1 MLSRKRHEP
10 ASSSSSRHAE
20 TSLISQGTII
30 RGDVRFT
37 GTLHVE
43 GRIEG
48 SVLGEGAN
56 AVFTL
61 SEHGQ
66 VQGEVRVPHAMINGQ
81 VNGDIYASQRLELAT
96 QARVVGDVRYSSLEM
111 AAGAQVNGRIA
122 HQGEEHVQRELPA
135 PEVRSEAATA

>member
-1 MLSRKRHEP
+1 MLSRKRNEP
-10 ASSSSSRHAE
+10 NSSTRHAE
-20 TSLISQGTII
+20 TSLISHGTII

-66 VQGEVRVPHAMINGQ
+66 IQGEVRVPHAMINGQ
-81 VNGDIYASQRLELAT
+81 VHGDIYASERLEMAA

-111 AAGAQVNGRIA
+111 AAGAQVNGRMA

-135 PEVRSEAATA
+135 PEMRGEPATA

>member
-1 MLSRKRHEP
+1 MLNRKRNDQVH
-10 ASSSSSRHAE
+10 RHAE

-37 GTLHVE
+37 GTLHLD

-48 SVLGEGAN
+48 AVLGEGSN

-66 VQGEVRVPHAMINGQ
+66 VHGEVRVPHAMLNGQ
-81 VNGDIYASQRLELAT
+81 VTGDIYISERLELAA

-122 HQGEEHVQRELPA
+122 HQGDDHAQRELPA
-135 PEVRSEAATA
+135 PELRSEPVPA

>member
-10 ASSSSSRHAE
+10 ASSSARHAE

-66 VQGEVRVPHAMINGQ
+66 VQGEVRVPHAMINGH
-81 VNGDIYASQRLELAT
+81 VHGDIFASERLELAA

-122 HQGEEHVQRELPA
+122 HQGDEHVQRELPA

>member
-1 MLSRKRHEP
+1 MLSRKRNNEP
-10 ASSSSSRHAE
+10 SSTSRHAE

-81 VNGDIYASQRLELAT
+81 VTGDIYASVRLELAT
-96 QARVVGDVRYSSLEM
+96 QARVTGDVRYTSLEM

-122 HQGEEHVQRELPA
+122 HQGDDHVQRELPA
-135 PEVRSEAATA
+135 PEVRVEPVTA

>member
-1 MLSRKRHEP
+1 MLNRKRNDQT
-10 ASSSSSRHAE
+10 SRNAE

-37 GTLHVE
+37 GTLHLD

-48 SVLGEGAN
+48 VVLGEGSN

-81 VNGDIYASQRLELAT
+81 VNGDIYASERLELAP
-96 QARVVGDVRYSSLEM
+96 QARVIGDVRYNTLEM

-122 HQGEEHVQRELPA
+122 HQGEDHVQRELPS
-135 PEVRSEAATA
+135 PEVRSEAVTA

>member
-1 MLSRKRHEP
+1 MLSRKRNEP
-10 ASSSSSRHAE
+10 TSSSRNAE
-20 TSLISQGTII
+20 TSLISHGTII

-48 SVLGEGAN
+48 AVLGEGAS

-81 VNGDIYASQRLELAT
+81 VTGDIYASERLELAT

-122 HQGEEHVQRELPA
+122 HQGEEHTHRELPA
-135 PEVRSEAATA
+135 PEVRSETATA

>member
-1 MLSRKRHEP
+1 MLNRKRNEQV
-10 ASSSSSRHAE
+10 ARHAE
-20 TSLISQGTII
+20 TSLIAQGTII

-37 GTLHVE
+37 GTLHLD

-48 SVLGEGAN
+48 SVLGEGSS

-81 VNGDIYASQRLELAT
+81 VNGDIYASERLELAP
-96 QARVVGDVRYSSLEM
+96 QARVIGDVRYSSLEM
-111 AAGAQVNGRIA
+111 AAGAQVNGRMA
-122 HQGEEHVQRELPA
+122 HQGDDHVQRELPA
-135 PEVRSEAATA
+135 PEVHPEPATA

>member
-1 MLSRKRHEP
+1 MLSRKRNEP
-10 ASSSSSRHAE
+10 SSSTRHAE
-20 TSLISQGTII
+20 TSLISHGTII

-66 VQGEVRVPHAMINGQ
+66 IQGEVRVPHAMINGQ
-81 VNGDIYASQRLELAT
+81 VHGDIYASERLELAA

-135 PEVRSEAATA
+135 PEMRSEPATA

>member
-10 ASSSSSRHAE
+10 ASSSRHAE

-135 PEVRSEAATA
+135 PEVRGEAATA

>member
-1 MLSRKRHEP
+1 MLSRKRNEP
-10 ASSSSSRHAE
+10 TSSSRHAE

-37 GTLHVE
+37 GALHVE

-81 VNGDIYASQRLELAT
+81 VTGDIYASVRLELAT
-96 QARVVGDVRYSSLEM
+96 QARVTGDVRYSSLEM

-122 HQGEEHVQRELPA
+122 HQGDDHVQRELPA
-135 PEVRSEAATA
+135 PEVRTDPVTA

>member
-1 MLSRKRHEP
+1 MLNRKRNEP
-10 ASSSSSRHAE
+10 TSSSRHAE

-81 VNGDIYASQRLELAT
+81 VTGDIYASVRLELTA
-96 QARVVGDVRYSSLEM
+96 QARVTGDVRYSSLEM

-122 HQGEEHVQRELPA
+122 HQGDDHVQRELPA
-135 PEVRSEAATA
+135 PEVRVEPVTA

>member
-1 MLSRKRHEP
+1 MLSRKRNEP
-10 ASSSSSRHAE
+10 TSSSRHAE

-81 VNGDIYASQRLELAT
+81 VTGDIYASVRLELAS
-96 QARVVGDVRYSSLEM
+96 QARVTGDVRYSSLEM
-111 AAGAQVNGRIA
+111 AAGAQVTGRIA
-122 HQGEEHVQRELPA
+122 HQGDDHVQRELPA
-135 PEVRSEAATA
+135 PEVRVEPVTA